1 MKLSESTLTILKNF
15 ATINQGIVFKPG
27 NVLRTISGQQNV
39 MARAT
44 IAETFDSEFAIYDLN
59 RLLALLGSLKDPDL
73 TIKQGSNTIKIS
85 SGGSSA
91 TYGICESTMVVAP
104 PDKDLDTKNA
114 KVNFSLSKD
123 DIAQV
128 LKLSSVLA
136 LPNIVIKG
144 NRKKITISAVDV
156 KNNDSDDFSI
166 QVGETDAEFKMI
178 FVTENLKMI
187 PGSYDVAMISKGIL
201 HFKNQKDPIEY
212 WIATEVGS
220 SYEE

>member
-1 MKLSESTLTILKNF
+1 
-15 ATINQGIVFKPG
+15 
-27 NVLRTISGQQNV
+27 
-39 MARAT
+39 
-44 IAETFDSEFAIYDLN
+44 
-59 RLLALLGSLKDPDL
+59 
-73 TIKQGSNTIKIS
+73 
-85 SGGSSA
+85 
-91 TYGICESTMVVAP
+91 MVVAP

-144 NRKKITISAVDV
+144 NRKKIKISAVDV

-212 WIATEVGS
+212 WIATEAGS
-220 SYEE
+220 RYEA